1 MTVLPAARVVTAATL
16 LALGLLPPAAAADA
30 DGRQWRF
37 DAVDRVVA
45 IGDVHGAYDELVSVL
60 RESGLI
66 SGGLAWTG
74 GSSHL
79 VMLGD
84 LVDRGARSR
93 DVLDLVMRLQRE
105 AQLAGGGVH
114 VVLGNHEVMNLVGDL
129 RYTSPAE
136 IDAFADDEDPKQRK
150 RALKRTVQSSVA
162 RNGDLRKMRQLFEKR
177 HPPGYF
183 GHRQAFSPA
192 GVYGRWLL
200 DQQIMV
206 EVDDVVFVHGGLPP
220 MLLDLD
226 PDEINAVGMGQLRS
240 FVEVQQRLYDLE
252 VLGPEMSFADQIAR
266 AQALVQH
273 ADARGAA
280 SEEVELAHTLFELA
294 EGMVFRRDGPL
305 WYRGTSLN
313 PAAEEEPLV
322 SRVLA
327 HLGGSSVVVGHT
339 PVHTGRLTTR
349 FDGAVVLA
357 DTGMLADHYGGRGA
371 ALEIEHGRLAAFY
384 PGEGEASLAAQ
395 RWELTAGAFA
405 DDAALEEFLRTAE
418 IVWMEEV
425 GSGSTEPMQVGLADD
440 GRRARAIFMTIES
453 DGRRNEHELAAY
465 RLDRMLD
472 LDMVPPTVV
481 REIDGVTGSLQLWVD
496 NAVSE
501 GDRRDENLRPED
513 PAMFA
518 HQLDTATVFDL
529 VIFNIDR
536 NGSNM
541 LITYDDWRVHLIDHE
556 RAFAAKLPSEP
567 YLDDARDRLDDEMV
581 RRLKALKNDG
591 VRTRLADLLSE
602 RQIEALL
609 ERVDLVLS
617 RS

>member
-1 MTVLPAARVVTAATL
+1 MAAAV
-16 LALGLLPPAAAADA
+16 LALGLLPPAAAADV
-30 DGRQWRF
+30 DGQPWRF
-37 DAVDRVVA
+37 DGVERVVA
-45 IGDVHGAYDELVSVL
+45 IGDVHGAYDELVGVL
-60 RESGLI
+60 QESGLI
-66 SGGLAWTG
+66 SDDLAWTG
-74 GSSHL
+74 GTSYL

-105 AQLAGGGVH
+105 AQAAGGRVH
-114 VVLGNHEVMNLVGDL
+114 VVLGNHEVMNLVGNL
-129 RYTSPAE
+129 SYTSPE
-136 IDAFADDEDPKQRK
+136 ELEAFADDEDPKQRK
-150 RALKRTVQSSVA
+150 RALKRTVQSSLA

-177 HPPGYF
+177 YPPGYF
-183 GHRQAFSPA
+183 GHRQAFSPD

-200 DQQIMV
+200 DQQIVVMI
-206 EVDDVVFVHGGLPP
+206 DGVVFVHGGLPP
-220 MLLDLD
+220 MLLDMS
-226 PDEINAVGMGQLRS
+226 PDDINAVGMGELRG
-240 FVEVQQRLYDLE
+240 FVEAQQRLYDLD

-266 AQALVQH
+266 VQSLVQQ
-273 ADARGAA
+273 ADGRGAA
-280 SEEVELAHTLFELA
+280 GQEVELARTLFELA

-313 PAAEEEPLV
+313 PEADEEPLV
-322 SRVLA
+322 HQVLA

-384 PGEGEASLAAQ
+384 PGEGETSLAAQ
-395 RWELTAGAFA
+395 RWELTAGAFP
-405 DDAALEEFLRTAE
+405 DDAALEEFLRSAE

-440 GRRARAIFMTIES
+440 GRRAKAIFKTIES
-453 DGRRNEHELAAY
+453 DGRRYEHELAAY

-472 LDMVPPTVV
+472 LGMVPPTVL
-481 REIDGVTGSLQLWVD
+481 REINGVTGSLQLWVD

-501 GDRRDENLRPED
+501 GDRRDENLRPAD
-513 PAMFA
+513 PAAFA
-518 HQLDTATVFDL
+518 RELDAATVFDL

-541 LITYDDWRVHLIDHE
+541 LVTLDDSQVHLIDHE
-556 RAFAAKLPSEP
+556 RAFAARLPSEP
-567 YLDDARDRLDDEMV
+567 YLQDARDRLDDEMV
-581 RRLKALKNDG
+581 RRLDALRNDG

-609 ERVDLVLS
+609 ERVELVLS